1 MVPQQLLL
9 LLIKMVILQLL
20 YLRFPQEKIAVMAII
35 VILPQVGI
43 ENKML
48 KLMMQQQLK
57 MCA

>member
-1 MVPQQLLL
+1 
-9 LLIKMVILQLL
+9 MVILQLL
-20 YLRFPQEKIAVMAII
+20 YLRLPQEKIAVMAII